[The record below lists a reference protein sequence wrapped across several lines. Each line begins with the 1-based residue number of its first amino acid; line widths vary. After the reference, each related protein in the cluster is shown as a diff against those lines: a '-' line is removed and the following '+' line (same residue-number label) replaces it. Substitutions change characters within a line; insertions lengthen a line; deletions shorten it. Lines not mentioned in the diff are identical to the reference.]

1 MNDLQ
6 SVSRIK
12 GQSAESEL
20 LLMQKSSLADERK
33 EKKKTLDG
41 APLESLLQKT
51 FLTLLKDTS
60 RFGSCVR
67 LTLAF
72 KVSKNPR

>member
-20 LLMQKSSLADERK
+20 LLQKRSLADERK
-33 EKKKTLDG
+33 EKKNTCGSGHGGVSFAENLFNTFERRLAS
-41 APLESLLQKT
+41 APA
-51 FLTLLKDTS
+51 
-60 RFGSCVR
+60 C
-67 LTLAF
+67 A
-72 KVSKNPR
+72 